1 MSYTES
7 VCRLRRYAF
16 SLVKIMVAFDVNKFT
31 TLKVPPPPTCA
42 ATL

>member
-16 SLVKIMVAFDVNKFT
+16 SLVKTMVAFDVNQFT
-31 TLKVPPPPTCA
+31 TLKVPPPQHA
-42 ATL
+42 AIL